1 MKYNQKSMA
10 EIKWKTRSI
19 QLTQKKAEKVK
30 QRNTNNK
37 RKTQVEQIEM
47 QDGMP
52 KHKLLTLKV
61 NELNTMQMN

>member
-1 MKYNQKSMA
+1 MA

-52 KHKLLTLKV
+52 KHKLLKLKV